1 MREGAKLTGT
11 GIFLWGVAI
20 LVVIVL
26 SAMALFG
33 FGLFNRGT
41 ANFRGKNEQ
50 IEKTKANGNYR
61 IAAYDQFYN
70 LCASVQDDEATIQN
84 LEEELKTKPPQ
95 DRITQINASLT
106 AVKSGRRSKI
116 NEYNADARKTA
127 TQGQFRASDLPYH
140 LDATQE
146 TTCTA

>member
-61 IAAYDQFYN
+61 
-70 LCASVQDDEATIQN
+70 SRTS
-84 LEEELKTKPPQ
+84 KRSSRPSP
-95 DRITQINASLT
+95 
-106 AVKSGRRSKI
+106 RRTESP
-116 NEYNADARKTA
+116 RST
-127 TQGQFRASDLPYH
+127 RR
-140 LDATQE
+140 
-146 TTCTA
+146 